1 MDTDSDVGTRS
12 RDTREGHGTG
22 RRSGTRRMDPG
33 HGHRQKNLGDIDIK
47 YKRKYI
53 RKITTW
59 ILSNTVFLAAWQR
72 KMMTFNEFPRH
83 I

>member
-1 MDTDSDVGTRS
+1 MGGTWGRKAVRDAGQERDAWTRGMD
-12 RDTREGHGTG
+12 
-22 RRSGTRRMDPG
+22 SGQGQRQ
-33 HGHRQKNLGDIDIK
+33 GHRVDIDIK
-47 YKRKYI
+47 YTGKNI